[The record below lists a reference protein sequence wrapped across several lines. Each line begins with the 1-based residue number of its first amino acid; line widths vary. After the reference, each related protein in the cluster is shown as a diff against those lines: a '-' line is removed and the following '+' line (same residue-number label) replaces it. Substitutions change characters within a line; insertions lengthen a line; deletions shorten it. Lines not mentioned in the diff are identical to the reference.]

1 MADVTDATQEG
12 QKVTAQQV
20 NIIAAKEIANLVRST
35 LGPMGMDKMIVSN
48 DGSITV
54 TNDGATILREVNIT
68 HPTARMIIQ
77 VAKAQEAECYDGT
90 TSSVIFAGELMKQTE
105 QLLAKG
111 IHPTM
116 IVRGFKQA
124 AKKALAHLETIS
136 DKTGK
141 TLTDVALTAMTGK
154 SAEDDADHLATLCVE
169 AAKRSSPSDVNI
181 VVRPGAPVSDSF
193 FTDGCIV
200 DKSKMIHSM
209 PEAVVGANV
218 ALFDCDLTLP
228 TLGQGVNM
236 QFNDS
241 TLANQYLEEKKTELT
256 AMAKGIIQSG
266 ANVVLSM
273 KDIDPAV
280 ADVFARSGVY
290 AARRVAAS
298 DLEAVAV
305 ATNATIVSDPVHLEP
320 ADLGSCD
327 SVEEKQFDLSPRPL
341 LFFNGVPNS
350 EVSSLMVFAPTEHL
364 AYEIGRALDD
374 AVGVVHIAHK
384 DDSIVAGG
392 GSAFMS
398 MSLQVKD
405 FAASVGGR
413 AQLAVEAYAEALEI
427 IPATLAENCGLS
439 PIDSLL
445 KLRVA
450 HTNGDNQAYIDAYEG
465 ELSESKNVVEP
476 TRVVK
481 TAVQGATDTACMI
494 LRIDNIVTA
503 KEPDEFGM

>member
-12 QKVTAQQV
+12 QKVTAQEV

-35 LGPMGMDKMIVSN
+35 LGPMGMDKMLVSN

-77 VAKAQEAECYDGT
+77 VAKAQEAECFDGT

-124 AKKALAHLETIS
+124 SKKALGHLDTIAEE
-136 DKTGK
+136 TGK

-154 SAEDDADHLATLCVE
+154 SAEDDGDHLAGLCVQ
-169 AAKRSSPSDVNI
+169 AAKRSAPMDVNI
-181 VVRPGAPVSDSF
+181 VVRPGAPVSESF
-193 FTDGCIV
+193 FADGCIV

-209 PEAVVGANV
+209 PEAIIGAKV
-218 ALFDCDLTLP
+218 ALFDCDLAVAS
-228 TLGQGVNM
+228 LGQGVNM
-236 QFNDS
+236 QFNDPN
-241 TLANQYLEEKKTELT
+241 LANQYLEEKKAELID
-256 AMAKGIIQSG
+256 MAGAIIESG
-266 ANVVLSM
+266 ANVVMSM

-290 AARRVAAS
+290 ASRRVAAS

-320 ADLGSCD
+320 ADLGECD
-327 SVEEKQFDLSPRPL
+327 SVEEKKFDLSPRPL
-341 LFFNGVPNS
+341 LFFNGVPNN
-350 EVSSLMVFAPTEHL
+350 EVSSIMVFAPTEHL

-384 DDSIVAGG
+384 DNSIVSGG

-450 HTNGDNQAYIDAYEG
+450 HANGDHGAYIDAYEG
-465 ELSESKNVVEP
+465 DLSTNRTVVEP
-476 TRVVK
+476 KRVVK